1 VRGCRFIAILA
12 LAFFTLTAHHGVA
25 RAIEDAATL
34 PEPMPLP
41 DAPDRLEAL
50 QNIKKENPG
59 KGNMPFDL
67 RNDAQ
72 KQAALSYGAR
82 GGLAAREYQIRKEL
96 EMRAPHLDKIFDF
109 RQLLIPAPSGLLI
122 EPPVISEEQK
132 AMIISS
138 HGREAAVADRIY
150 NITVQAKIVGT
161 AHSWRNYLERDWSK
175 VTPPP
180 DLLRPANP
188 EERKKWR
195 EWVAQG
201 WKLGIAQADEIFQDD
216 LNELTADYQ
225 GMIRYRMLLAQ
236 GMVSPPYA
244 TQHDRGVTGGGKMM
258 RIGDR
263 EVLIS
268 SMPELVTGTEAWQPA
283 SR

>member
-1 VRGCRFIAILA
+1 MRACRFIAILA
-12 LAFFTLTAHHGVA
+12 LALLTLTTHHGVA

-41 DAPDRLEAL
+41 DAPDRLETL

-72 KQAALSYGAR
+72 RQAALSYGAR

-96 EMRAPHLDKIFDF
+96 EMRAPYLDKIFDF

-150 NITVQAKIVGT
+150 NITVQAKIVG
-161 AHSWRNYLERDWSK
+161 APHSWRNYLERDWSK

-180 DLLRPANP
+180 DLLRPANA

-201 WKLGIAQADEIFQDD
+201 WKFGIAQADEIFQDD
-216 LNELTADYQ
+216 LNELTSDYQ
-225 GMIRYRMLLAQ
+225 GMVRYRMLLAQ

-244 TQHDRGVTGGGKMM
+244 TQHDRGVTGGGKVM

-268 SMPELVTGTEAWQPA
+268 GMPELVTGTEAWQPA

>member
-1 VRGCRFIAILA
+1 MRGCRLITILVLTL
-12 LAFFTLTAHHGVA
+12 LALTAHGGPA
-25 RAIEDAATL
+25 RAVEDAATL
-34 PEPMPLP
+34 PSPMPLP
-41 DAPDRLEAL
+41 DAPDSLDKL
-50 QNIKKENPG
+50 QSIKKENPG

-82 GGLAAREYQIRKEL
+82 GGLAAREYQIHKDL
-96 EMRAPHLDKIFDF
+96 EMRSGYLDKVFDF
-109 RQLLIPAPSGLLI
+109 RQLLISAPSGLLI

-132 AMIISS
+132 AMIISE
-138 HGREAAVADRIY
+138 HGRQAAVADRIY

-161 AHSWRNYLERDWSK
+161 PHSWRNYLVRDWSK

-180 DLLRPANP
+180 DLLRPATA

-195 EWVAQG
+195 AWVEQG
-201 WKLGIAQADEIFQDD
+201 WKLGVAQADEIFQDD
-216 LNELTADYQ
+216 LNELTSDYQ
-225 GMIRYRMLLAQ
+225 GMVRYRMLLAQ